1 MKVLDVNMELGELA
15 DQVRALG
22 DRVQLIEPEND
33 RQLDE
38 ALPQAEVVLGTLLP
52 DQFARAAR
60 LRWMI
65 SAGAGI
71 DRHLF
76 PELVESE
83 VTFVSAKGHVG
94 THLAEHA
101 LALLLAVTRGIGVAV
116 RHRTWEKKWPIRDAS
131 WELTG
136 LTLGIVGFGG
146 TGREL
151 ARRAASF
158 DMRILAVD
166 PVDVQGVP
174 EHVEACWKMDRFF
187 ELLAQSDVVAI
198 CAPLTPDT
206 ESMFN
211 GEAFKQ
217 MPNHAILINV
227 TRGKIVDEAA
237 LLEALDKGHIGGAGL
252 DVTPSEPLPDDHPLW
267 NYDNVVLTPHTAGAS
282 PLRMQRC
289 VELVCENLR
298 RDLAGE
304 PLVGV
309 IDKRLGY

>member
-1 MKVLDVNMELGELA
+1 MKVLDVNMALGEFA
-15 DQVRALG
+15 DQVRTLG
-22 DRVQLIEPEND
+22 DRVELIVPKDD

-38 ALPQAEVVLGTLLP
+38 ALPQADVVLGTLLP
-52 DQFARAAR
+52 DQFARATK

-83 VTFVSAKGHVG
+83 VTLVSAKGHVG

-101 LALLLAVTRGIGVAV
+101 LALLLAVTRGIGMAV
-116 RHRTWEKKWPIRDAS
+116 RHRTWEKKWQIRDAS

-166 PVDVQGVP
+166 PVDAQSP
-174 EHVEACWKMDRFF
+174 EYVEACWKMDRFAD
-187 ELLAQSDVVAI
+187 LLSESDVVAI
-198 CAPLTPDT
+198 CAPLTPET
-206 ESMFN
+206 RCMFDRQ
-211 GEAFKQ
+211 AFHRMQ
-217 MPNHAILINV
+217 NHAILINV
-227 TRGKIVDEAA
+227 TRGGLVDETA
-237 LLEALDKGHIGGAGL
+237 LLEALDNDTIGGAGL
-252 DVTPSEPLPDDHPLW
+252 DVTAVEPLPNDHPLW
-267 NYDNVVLTPHTAGAS
+267 NYDNVVITPHTAGAS

-309 IDKRLGY
+309 IDKRLEY

>member
-1 MKVLDVNMELGELA
+1 MKVLDVNMGLGELA

-22 DRVQLIEPEND
+22 DEVELVTPND
-33 RQLDE
+33 ERELNT

-52 DQFARAAR
+52 DQFARATQ

-65 SAGAGI
+65 SGGAGI

-83 VTFVSAKGHVG
+83 VTLVSAKGHVG

-101 LALLLAVTRGIGVAV
+101 IALLLAVTRGIGVAV

-151 ARRAASF
+151 AKRAASF
-158 DMRILAVD
+158 DMRIVGVD
-166 PVDVQGVP
+166 PVDIQPP
-174 EHVEACWKMDRFF
+174 EYVEACWKMDRFAD
-187 ELLAQSDVVAI
+187 LLSQSDVVAI
-198 CAPLTPDT
+198 CAPLTPQTRD
-206 ESMFN
+206 MF
-211 GEAFKQ
+211 GREAFNRMQ
-217 MPNHAILINV
+217 NHAILINV
-227 TRGKIVDEAA
+227 TRGGLVDETA
-237 LLEALDKGHIGGAGL
+237 LLEALDNGSIGGAGL
-252 DVTPSEPLPDDHPLW
+252 DVTATEPLPDDHPLW

-298 RDLAGE
+298 CDLAGE
-304 PLVGV
+304 PLLGV

>member
-15 DQVRALG
+15 DQVRTLG
-22 DRVQLIEPEND
+22 GRVELVEPEND

-38 ALPQAEVVLGTLLP
+38 ELPQAEVVLGTLLP

-136 LTLGIVGFGG
+136 LTLGIIGFGG

-151 ARRAASF
+151 AKRADSF

-166 PVDVQGVP
+166 PVDVQPP

-187 ELLAQSDVVAI
+187 DLLSQSDVVAI
-198 CAPLTPDT
+198 CAPLTPETRD
-206 ESMFN
+206 MFDR
-211 GEAFKQ
+211 EAFNRMQ
-217 MPNHAILINV
+217 NHAILINV
-227 TRGKIVDEAA
+227 TRGGLVDEAA
-237 LLEALDKGHIGGAGL
+237 LLEALDQGAIGGAGL
-252 DVTPSEPLPDDHPLW
+252 DVTATEPLPDDHPLW

-282 PLRMQRC
+282 PLRMQRL
-289 VELVCENLR
+289 VDLVCENLR
-298 RDLAGE
+298 RDLDGE
-304 PLVGV
+304 PLLGV